1 MGAFSSTKNQVTHGT
16 VVCDGG
22 ACNHSAC
29 VVHQCTDDDAS
40 GSHVGSVGVEVGRHE
55 ETKKSSHNLT
65 LVCTTIRL
73 PHQYTDEATNTTKI
87 PNTTAVTS
95 DYHTL
100 SDTAT
105 AKPEDVPKVK
115 PAKGTSANGT
125 PSSSHMLTS
134 AKEGFCHRP
143 SQLSVVPTTMPAE
156 PEETKHPLLTTSDEQ
171 SFFKRL
177 GTTLPSQY
185 MPFKAL
191 KDPDPGGGEGS
202 LQVESFEMQ
211 LAHYCT
217 PESINTT
224 VEPQQAQ

>member
-1 MGAFSSTKNQVTHGT
+1 
-16 VVCDGG
+16 
-22 ACNHSAC
+22 
-29 VVHQCTDDDAS
+29 
-40 GSHVGSVGVEVGRHE
+40 VEVGRHE

-73 PHQYTDEATNTTKI
+73 PHQYANEATNTTKI
-87 PNTTAVTS
+87 ANTTVVTS

-143 SQLSVVPTTMPAE
+143 SQLSIVPTTMPTE
-156 PEETKHPLLTTSDEQ
+156 PEDTEHPLLTTSDEQ

-202 LQVESFEMQ
+202 LQVESFEMPDPGGGEGSLQVESFEMPDPGGGEGSLQVESFEMQ

-217 PESINTT
+217 PESVNTT